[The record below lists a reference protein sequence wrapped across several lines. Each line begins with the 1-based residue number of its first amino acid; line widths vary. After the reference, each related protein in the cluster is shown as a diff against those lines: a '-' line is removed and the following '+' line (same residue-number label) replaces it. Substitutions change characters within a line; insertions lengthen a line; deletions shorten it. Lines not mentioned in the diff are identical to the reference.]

1 MDYNLPPEIYESLL
15 QPQSAYE
22 ATVPDE
28 LSQLY
33 DLRSALSEEDKERA
47 AQGKVTG
54 LRLGSIRQEALR
66 QGTLTALH
74 WRYDQIE
81 SRLETMAG
89 TLDTVF
95 NFRPFIEEG
104 RVLSPAVAKTE
115 SIQSQS
121 GEGVTEAAVSF
132 TITEE
137 ARLITVAPTYRDYLF
152 HHFEEP
158 DSPHPVL
165 LPKDKK
171 EEVIWHEGVTQGWA
185 LGIEQANEIFE
196 DSVYRLQSSIA
207 GRITYR
213 SLVATGYIKPAALE
227 VTEMGVTYNGRT
239 MNVGESFYEIKTDA
253 QYQPVTE
260 WRGVWETPGQK

>member
-1 MDYNLPPEIYESLL
+1 MDYNLPPEIYDSLL
-15 QPQSAYE
+15 QPKSAYE
-22 ATVPDE
+22 VSVPDE

-33 DLRSALSEEDKERA
+33 DLRSALSDEDKEKA
-47 AQGKVTG
+47 SQDKVKG

-81 SRLETMAG
+81 DRLEHLSG
-89 TLDTVF
+89 TLDAVF

-104 RVLSPAVAKTE
+104 RVLSPAVAKSE
-115 SIQSQS
+115 SIQSRN
-121 GEGVTEAAVSF
+121 GEGITEAAVSF

-137 ARLITVAPTYRDYLF
+137 ARLVTVAPTFRDYLF
-152 HHFEEP
+152 HHFEGP

-165 LPKDKK
+165 LPKDKN
-171 EEVIWHEGVTQGWA
+171 EEAIWRDGVTQGWS
-185 LGIEQANEIFE
+185 LGVQQANEIFE
-196 DSVYRLQSSIA
+196 DSVYRLQNAIS

-213 SLVATGYIKPAALE
+213 SLVATGYIKPAALD